1 MLLTNRL
8 GQIAFGQFDMSTIR
22 NITFSLV
29 AVIFAKNVGFMQS
42 FVVAKSLGPAA
53 FGVWI
58 TLLLVAS
65 YSPIVCLGTV
75 EAMVK
80 EVPFY
85 LGRNDLLRVREI
97 ENGVLGSI
105 ILAASAFVATGLLGF
120 VVLPSDFLGAGPVL
134 LLLVFL
140 TIAISAFNGFF
151 YWRLTAYESFRAV
164 ASLDICRSSL
174 AFVFIG
180 GLGWLWGLPGAVV
193 GYLLHEVGVCVGGVW
208 LNVRHHGRPGVDF
221 RPELL
226 WHAVRVGFPIT
237 VLWWVLILQTSV
249 DRVVLGSLVG
259 ASAVGYF
266 GLGLSLASVLGL
278 LPGVVGRVL
287 YPMVSRQFGKE
298 ADPHSMKALVLAPT
312 LALAALLVNLQLL
325 LLVFL
330 PILYNTLLPKYQ
342 PGLDVG
348 QILILGSFFGC
359 LFRNGANYLVATH
372 KERIFLE
379 YILLTLLFNV
389 VADVAFVKAGWGL
402 EGVALGTSLAGLLLN
417 TLVWRRVLLGLG
429 GAHSE
434 VWPKLLGL
442 YLPLLILAAA
452 VFGLRLVYGDFLRKF
467 DAASIGL
474 SIGLFILVNG
484 LLYYCPLYRSEFP
497 GWRRVLLK
505 AARPVWKTMPIPHAV
520 P

>member
-1 MLLTNRL
+1 M
-8 GQIAFGQFDMSTIR
+8 
-22 NITFSLV
+22 TFFLV
-29 AVIFAKNVGFMQS
+29 AVAYAKGVGFLQS
-42 FVVAKSLGPAA
+42 FVMAKVLGPAS
-53 FGVWI
+53 FGIWV
-58 TLLLVAS
+58 TLLLIAS

-85 LGRNDLLRVREI
+85 LGRNDLSRVREI
-97 ENGVLGSI
+97 EAGVLGSI
-105 ILAASAFVATGLLGF
+105 VLAGIVFVGLGLLGLL
-120 VVLPSDFLGAGPVL
+120 VLPSGFLGVGPVVL
-134 LLLVFL
+134 LIVFL
-140 TIAISAFNGFF
+140 TIAISGFTAYF
-151 YWRLTAYESFRAV
+151 YWRFAAYDNFKAV
-164 ASLDICRSSL
+164 AMLDFCRSTL
-174 AFVFIG
+174 ALFFIG
-180 GLGWLWGLPGAVV
+180 GMAWGWGLLGAVV
-193 GYLLHEVGVCVGGVW
+193 GFLLHEAGVCLAAVW
-208 LNVRHHGRPGVDF
+208 LNARHLGRPGGSF
-221 RPELL
+221 RSAWL

-237 VLWWVLILQTSV
+237 LLWWVLTLQGSV

-278 LPGVVGRVL
+278 LPLVVGRVL
-287 YPMVSRQFGKE
+287 YPKVSKQFGSA
-298 ADPHSMKALVLAPT
+298 ADPHSMRALVLTPT

-325 LLVFL
+325 LLVFM
-330 PILYNTLLPKYQ
+330 PILYNTLLPKYH

-372 KERIFLE
+372 KERIFLK

-474 SIGLFILVNG
+474 SIALFILVNG
-484 LLYYCPLYRSEFP
+484 LLYYCPLYRSELP
-497 GWRRVLLK
+497 EWRRVLLK
-505 AARPVWKTMPIPHAV
+505 AARPVWKIIQPPHAV

>member
-1 MLLTNRL
+1 MSVIKNVTFFL
-8 GQIAFGQFDMSTIR
+8 G
-22 NITFSLV
+22 
-29 AVIFAKNVGFMQS
+29 AVVFAKGFGFLQS
-42 FVVAKSLGPAA
+42 FVVAKSLGPAG
-53 FGVWI
+53 FGVWV
-58 TLLLVAS
+58 TLLLIVS
-65 YSPIVCLGTV
+65 YSPIVGLGTL

-85 LGRNDLLRVREI
+85 LGRKDLPKVREI
-97 ENGVLGSI
+97 EAGVFGSAV
-105 ILAASAFVATGLLGF
+105 LAALVYLALGLVGLF
-120 VVLPSDFLGAGPVL
+120 VLPAGFLGAGPML
-134 LLLVFL
+134 LSLVFL
-140 TIAISAFNGFF
+140 ALTFSAFTTYF
-151 YWRLTAYESFRAV
+151 YWRFCAYENFKSV
-164 ASLDICRSSL
+164 ASLDFCRSLL
-174 AFVFIG
+174 AVFLIG
-180 GLGWLWGLPGAVV
+180 GMAWVWGVPGAVV
-193 GYLLHEVGVCVGGVW
+193 GYLVHEAGVCLAAVW
-208 LNVRHHGRPGVDF
+208 LSIRQHGRPGMSF

-237 VLWWVLILQTSV
+237 LLWWVLILQGSV

-278 LPGVVGRVL
+278 LPTVVARVL
-287 YPMVSRQFGKE
+287 YPKVSKQFGME
-298 ADPHSMKALVLAPT
+298 SDPDAMKALVLTPT

-325 LLVFL
+325 LLVFM
-330 PILYNTLLPKYQ
+330 PILYNTLLPKYH

-372 KERIFLE
+372 KERIFLK

-474 SIGLFILVNG
+474 SIALFILVNG
-484 LLYYCPLYRSEFP
+484 LLYYCPLYRSELP
-497 GWRRVLLK
+497 EWRRVLLK
-505 AARPVWKTMPIPHAV
+505 AARPVCKIMAIPHAV

>member
-1 MLLTNRL
+1 
-8 GQIAFGQFDMSTIR
+8 MSTLK
-22 NITFSLV
+22 NISFFLTA
-29 AVIFAKNVGFMQS
+29 AVFAKGVGFLQS
-42 FVVAKSLGPAA
+42 FVVAKSLGPAS
-53 FGVWI
+53 FGVWV
-58 TLLLVAS
+58 TLLLIVA
-65 YSPIVCLGTV
+65 YCPIVCLGTL

-85 LGRNDLLRVREI
+85 LGRNDLSRVREI
-97 ENGVLGSI
+97 ENGVLGSVV
-105 ILAASAFVATGLLGF
+105 LAAFVFLAMGLLGLL
-120 VVLPSDFLGAGPVL
+120 VLPANFLGVGPVV

-140 TIAISAFNGFF
+140 AIAISTFTAYC
-151 YWRLTAYESFRAV
+151 YWRLTAHEDFKAV
-164 ASLDICRSSL
+164 ASLDSYRAFL
-174 AFVFIG
+174 AIVFIG
-180 GLGWLWGLPGAVV
+180 GMAWFWGLSGAVV
-193 GYLLHEVGVCVGGVW
+193 GYLLHEAGVCLIALW
-208 LNVRHHGRPGVDF
+208 LNARRLGRTGVSF
-221 RPELL
+221 QPALL

-237 VLWWVLILQTSV
+237 LLWWVLTLQGSV

-372 KERIFLE
+372 KERIFLK

-402 EGVALGTSLAGLLLN
+402 EGVALGTSLAGLLLSI
-417 TLVWRRVLLGLG
+417 LVWRRVLLGLG

-484 LLYYCPLYRSEFP
+484 LLYYCPLYRSELP